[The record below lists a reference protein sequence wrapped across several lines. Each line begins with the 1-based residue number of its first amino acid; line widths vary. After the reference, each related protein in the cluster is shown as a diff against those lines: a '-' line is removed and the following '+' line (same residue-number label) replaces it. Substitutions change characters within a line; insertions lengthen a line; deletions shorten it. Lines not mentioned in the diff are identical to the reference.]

1 MSNYLA
7 LLRNPGVV
15 RVLASQ
21 LLARFA
27 FGMMSLGFVIHIQ
40 HITNSYAIAGLALGA
55 ETIGAA
61 VSGPVLGR
69 KIGPWGVQ
77 RVIIL
82 STIVTCG
89 CLLAIGLVPM
99 PPLLLIA
106 LAAIVGLSSPPI
118 QSSART
124 IYPTLAPKRQH
135 QLLFSLDATLQEL
148 IWIIGPVLAT
158 LVAAQFFPAAVLI
171 LMAVIQVVGSAWFL
185 SNPEVRT
192 VQIPASAGRLG
203 GVLKNRVVLTLA
215 IIGLLLVGGFSGVEV
230 GTVAILDISQAGWVI
245 AALSV
250 GSLIGGFWMG
260 PKARSKWA
268 MSKFVGLILLG
279 YALAF
284 VFPESAAWLA
294 LCWFIAGLGIAPA
307 LGLLSNLIS
316 MALKISDTA
325 EAYGWINTG
334 QLMGYS
340 TGAALAGI
348 AIDTVSPVSA
358 LLIAVLF
365 GSGTLLVALLS
376 TSILPALERTDTK
389 SIPVVPTSEEK

>member
-7 LLRNPGVV
+7 LLRNPGVI
-15 RVLASQ
+15 RVLSSQ

-27 FGMMSLGFVIHIQ
+27 FGMMSLGFVLHIQ
-40 HITNSYAIAGLALGA
+40 TVTHSYAIAGLALGA

-77 RVIIL
+77 RVIIF
-82 STIVTCG
+82 STIVSCSAI
-89 CLLAIGLVPM
+89 LAIALVHM
-99 PPLLLIA
+99 PSILLIA
-106 LAAIVGLSSPPI
+106 LSAVVGLSSPPI

-158 LVAAQFFPAAVLI
+158 LVAAQVNPAFVLI
-171 LMAVIQVVGSAWFL
+171 LMAIIQVAGSSWFL
-185 SNPEVRT
+185 ANPEVRT
-192 VQIPASAGRLG
+192 VVIPASAGRLG
-203 GVLKNRVVLTLA
+203 GVLKNRLVLTLA
-215 IIGLLLVGGFSGVEV
+215 LIGLLLVGSFSGVEV

-250 GSLIGGFWMG
+250 GSLVGGFWMG
-260 PKARSKWA
+260 PKARSRWA
-268 MSKFVGLILLG
+268 MAKFVGLILVG

-284 VFPESAAWLA
+284 VLPDNPFWLA

-348 AIDTVSPVSA
+348 AIDTVSAESA
-358 LLIAVLF
+358 LLIAVIF
-365 GSGTLLVALLS
+365 GAGTLLVALLS
-376 TSILPALERTDTK
+376 TSILPALEKADTK
-389 SIPVVPTSEEK
+389 SIPVIPEEI

>member
-1 MSNYLA
+1 MSTYIA
-7 LLRNPGVV
+7 LVRNPGVV
-15 RVLASQ
+15 RVLSSQ

-27 FGMMSLGFVIHIQ
+27 FGMMSLGFVLHIQ
-40 HITNSYAIAGLALGA
+40 HVTHSYAIAGLALGA

-77 RVIIL
+77 RVIIF
-82 STIVTCG
+82 STLIT
-89 CLLAIGLVPM
+89 ATA
-99 PPLLLIA
+99 LLLIA
-106 LAAIVGLSSPPI
+106 LAPVPPIVLIALAAVVGLSSPPI

-124 IYPTLAPKRQH
+124 IYPTLAPKKQH

-158 LVAAQFFPAAVLI
+158 IVAAQVNPAFVLI
-171 LMAVIQVVGSAWFL
+171 LMAVIQVAGSAWFL

-192 VQIPASAGRLG
+192 VKIPASAGKLG
-203 GVLKNRVVLTLA
+203 GVLKNRLVLTLA
-215 IIGLLLVGGFSGVEV
+215 IIGLLLVGSFSGVEV
-230 GTVAILDISQAGWVI
+230 GTVAILDINQAGWVI

-250 GSLIGGFWMG
+250 GSMIGGFWMG
-260 PKARSKWA
+260 PKARSRWA
-268 MSKFVGLILLG
+268 MAKFVGLILVG
-279 YALAF
+279 YSLAF
-284 VFPESAAWLA
+284 VLPSNPLWLA

-307 LGLLSNLIS
+307 LGLLSNLVS
-316 MALKISDTA
+316 MALKIGDTA

-348 AIDTVSPVSA
+348 AVDTVSAQSA
-358 LLIAVLF
+358 LLIAVVF

-376 TSILPALERTDTK
+376 TGILPALEKTDTK
-389 SIPVVPTSEEK
+389 AIQIVEE

>member
-7 LLRNPGVV
+7 LLRNPGVL
-15 RVLASQ
+15 RVLSSQ

-27 FGMMSLGFVIHIQ
+27 FGMMSLGFVLHIQ
-40 HITNSYAIAGLALGA
+40 NVTNSYAIAGLALGA

-69 KIGPWGVQ
+69 KIGPWGVK
-77 RVIIL
+77 RVIIF
-82 STIVTCG
+82 STLITSSS
-89 CLLAIGLVPM
+89 LLAMALISM
-99 PPLLLIA
+99 PPILLIA
-106 LAAIVGLSSPPI
+106 LAAVVGLSSPPI

-158 LVAAQFFPAAVLI
+158 LIAAQVNPAFVLV
-171 LMAVIQVVGSAWFL
+171 LMAAIQVAGSTWFL

-192 VQIPASAGRLG
+192 VQIPTSAGRLG
-203 GVLKNRVVLTLA
+203 GVLKNRLVLTLA
-215 IIGLLLVGGFSGVEV
+215 IIGLLLVGSFSGVEV
-230 GTVAILDISQAGWVI
+230 GTVAILDISQAGLVI

-260 PKARSKWA
+260 PKARSRWA
-268 MSKFVGLILLG
+268 MTKFVGLILIG

-284 VFPESAAWLA
+284 VMPNNPFWLG

-348 AIDTVSPVSA
+348 AVDTVSPVSA

-365 GSGTLLVALLS
+365 GAGTLLVALLS
-376 TSILPALERTDTK
+376 TSILPALEKTDTK
-389 SIPVVPTSEEK
+389 SIPVIPEEK